1 MCTDMIMLGLL
12 TNTILIVFALITVG
26 IVLQEEI
33 KNISKKIK
41 IDKCKQLLD
50 DNKHNIIIRDK
61 NCNIIEYS
69 THYGSCNQQ
78 FCLDNDLFPEV
89 TFENSPQ
96 QVEIKL
102 IKE

>member
-12 TNTILIVFALITVG
+12 IYAILIISVIITVG

-33 KNISKKIK
+33 KNVSKKII

-69 THYGSCNQQ
+69 THYATIQNKK
-78 FCLDNDLFPEV
+78 FLVIDLEGNN
-89 TFENSPQ
+89 ER
-96 QVEIKL
+96 
-102 IKE
+102 